1 MHQLEHRS
9 EKRIQIRPL
18 VRGVGRYALALMF
31 VAAAT
36 GIALLINPRI
46 GESTASLFFAA
57 VILSSWTG
65 GLGPGLV
72 ATGIAAFLAGD
83 FYRLNPVGSP
93 GFGWDDWL
101 QAGVFVVVA
110 VLISS
115 LTSLRRRAETALQ
128 KSYDEL
134 ELRIDKR
141 TSELTQSNTLLRDSE
156 ERFRLMVEGVPDYA
170 IVMLDS
176 KGTVISWNPGADRI
190 FGFSQDEAL
199 GLNAAV
205 FYTRE
210 DATRGKPEAELLDA
224 AQAGRRE
231 DEGWRVRKDETRFWA
246 NVITSSLWDDAKKLR
261 GFAQITR
268 DVSELRSLE
277 KEVLEISEREQ
288 MRIGHDLHDGVGQEL
303 TGIALLTQNLRQR
316 LAQKGMPEE
325 AQAGRIATL
334 INRAL
339 EQARKLAR
347 GFSPVELGPQGLET
361 ALRDLAAK
369 VQTTMQR
376 ACSVNCRGPL
386 NIADDATA
394 LHLFRIAQEA
404 VNNAVRHS
412 KAKHIRIEL
421 DTIDGATTLAVHDDG
436 VGMPAAK
443 ARGDGKATGMGV
455 SVMRYR
461 SRMIGGSLELKSS
474 ASGTS
479 VICTCL
485 SLQSNDSSAS
495 RRQEAA
501 ANLSRSAMART
512 TGR

>member
-1 MHQLEHRS
+1 MVHRA
-9 EKRIQIRPL
+9 
-18 VRGVGRYALALMF
+18 GRYALALVF

-36 GIALLINPRI
+36 GIAILINPRI

-65 GLGPGLV
+65 GLGPGLL

-83 FYRLNPVGSP
+83 FYRLNPVGSR

-101 QAGVFVVVA
+101 QAGVFVIVA

-115 LTSLRRRAETALQ
+115 LTSLRRRAEAAMQ
-128 KSYDEL
+128 RSYDEL
-134 ELRIDKR
+134 EARIDER
-141 TSELTQSNTLLRDSE
+141 TSELTKSNTLLRDSE
-156 ERFRLMVEGVPDYA
+156 ERFRLMVEGVADYA

-176 KGTVISWNPGADRI
+176 KGAVISWNSGASRI
-190 FGFSQDEAL
+190 FGFSQDEAM
-199 GLNAAV
+199 GLNATV
-205 FYTRE
+205 FYPPE
-210 DATRGKPEAELLDA
+210 EAARGKPEAELLDA

-231 DEGWRVRKDETRFWA
+231 DEGWRVRGDATRFWA
-246 NVITSSLWDDAKKLR
+246 NVITSSLWDEGGKLR

-303 TGIALLTQNLRQR
+303 TGIALLTQNLRQQ
-316 LAQKGMPEE
+316 LSQQGLPEE
-325 AQAGRIATL
+325 AQAGRIASL

-369 VQTTMQR
+369 VQSTMQR
-376 ACSVNCRGPL
+376 ACSLTCRGPIH
-386 NIADDATA
+386 IADDATA

-404 VNNAVRHS
+404 VSNAVRHS
-412 KAKHIRIEL
+412 KATHIRIEL

-436 VGMPAAK
+436 VGMPTAK
-443 ARGDGKATGMGV
+443 SRGNGKATGMGV
-455 SVMRYR
+455 SVMQYR

-479 VICTCL
+479 VVCSCP
-485 SLQSNDSSAS
+485 SLQHESPTS

-501 ANLSRSAMART
+501 DILSRAAVARLA
-512 TGR
+512 GR